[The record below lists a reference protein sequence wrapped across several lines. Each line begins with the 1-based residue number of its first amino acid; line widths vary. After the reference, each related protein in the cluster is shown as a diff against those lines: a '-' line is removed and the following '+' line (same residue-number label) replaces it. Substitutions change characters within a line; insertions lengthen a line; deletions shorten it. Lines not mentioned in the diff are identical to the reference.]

1 MPETQYRASRI
12 CRVLGNP
19 TAYQILKLLIG
30 SKKTPSEIA
39 EQMEISITLTSSTL
53 RILRNLDIVRYETRG
68 KEKIYWIK
76 DKTIPQVCE
85 HLEIFVRRTRSKN
98 W

>member
-1 MPETQYRASRI
+1 MPETQYRASRV

-19 TAYQILKLLIG
+19 TAYQIMKLLFG

-39 EQMEISITLTSSTL
+39 EQMQISITLTSSTL
-53 RILRNLDIVRYETRG
+53 RILRNLDIVRYETKG
-68 KEKIYWIK
+68 KEKVYWIK
-76 DKTIPQVCE
+76 DKTIPQVCKR
-85 HLEIFVRRTRSKN
+85 LERFVSRMRTKN